1 MEALAVLTALLIG
14 ALMSWLFIRKI
25 RKNDRKF
32 YQDMIKDAKEFEK
45 DLFMVK
51 LTGSTKRKKDE

>member
-25 RKNDRKF
+25 RKDDRKF